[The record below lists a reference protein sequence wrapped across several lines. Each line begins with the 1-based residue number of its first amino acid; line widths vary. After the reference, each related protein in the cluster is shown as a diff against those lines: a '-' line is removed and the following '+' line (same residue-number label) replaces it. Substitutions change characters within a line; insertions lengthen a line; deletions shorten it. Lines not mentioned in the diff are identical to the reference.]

1 MSLSKRRVEANV
13 KPSMIISCNGDVWSI
28 VIDMK
33 NKGTET
39 IFTEGTEIDTCKCFH
54 LNLLKSLRFLD
65 FFISFSKQTS

>member
-1 MSLSKRRVEANV
+1 MSLSKRRVEVNV

-39 IFTEGTEIDTCKCFH
+39 IFTEANEIDTCKY
-54 LNLLKSLRFLD
+54 LN
-65 FFISFSKQTS
+65 